1 MFPISTSWRLTVR
14 ILEETAGTRAW
25 TRLNEDH
32 PHRSQHLQT
41 GQSDSATLQAESRE
55 PSEESRR
62 RLSSGKDGNLRESA
76 DASSSARHVLQQI
89 IPWPRSISTA
99 DKVCQNQPFNPLLLR
114 LSQWNFFLLPRWTD
128 SGFTTEY
135 KYRFSGTKDEKIR
148 INMTSG

>member
-1 MFPISTSWRLTVR
+1 MFPISTSWWLTVR
-14 ILEETAGTRAW
+14 IVEETAGTRAW

-89 IPWPRSISTA
+89 ILWPRSISTA

-114 LSQWNFFLLPRWTD
+114 LTQWNFFFFHAGLIQPSQRNTN
-128 SGFTTEY
+128 TEFQVP
-135 KYRFSGTKDEKIR
+135 KMKR
-148 INMTSG
+148 